1 MTNSIMIKSIHHDQ
15 GHDHLIMTLIMIM
28 TLITTL
34 IMTLIMSN
42 NISVLGSCVA
52 SWGFLAQKLSNKDH
66 NAYLQKEL
74 HAFMHLYIKK
84 MKNLLLYCNNFGQ
97 GQWVSLVGLWE
108 GRGGGGGV
116 GGGVGRVYEK
126 KN

>member
-34 IMTLIMSN
+34 IMTLIMTN
-42 NISVLGSCVA
+42 NISVLGSCAA
-52 SWGFLAQKLSNKDH
+52 SWGFLAQKLSNKDS
-66 NAYLQKEL
+66 NAYLQKEI

-84 MKNLLLYCNNFGQ
+84 TKNILLYNFGQ
-97 GQWVSLVGLWE
+97 GQWVSLVGLW
-108 GRGGGGGV
+108 GWGL
-116 GGGVGRVYEK
+116 YMK
-126 KN
+126 KK